1 MIKRAEAKPVYKWAG
16 GKGQLLTQFEELYP
30 EKLLK
35 NEVKTYV
42 EPFVGGGAVFFELV
56 KRFDFDKIILND
68 INEVLIL
75 TYIVI
80 RDKLDSLI
88 PILSDLE
95 NSYLALNQEDR
106 KTKYYEIRTEFN
118 KEKKRINYSKT
129 DSASV
134 LHVAHSIFLNRT
146 CFNGLYRLNKKGE
159 FNVPVGKY
167 ANPTICNEQNL
178 RNVSEVLKG
187 VKLFCG
193 DFEDVTEYI
202 DKDTFVYIDPPYRPL
217 NVTSSFNS
225 YQKDDFNDE
234 SQERLAKW
242 FRKLD
247 KEKNALI
254 MLSNSNPKNTN
265 PDDDFFERLYSG
277 YNITEVSASRP
288 INSKSS
294 SRGQISELLIRNY
307 K

>member
-1 MIKRAEAKPVYKWAG
+1 MSLHDAKPVYKWAG
-16 GKGQLLTQFEELYP
+16 GKGQLLHQFEALYP
-30 EKLLK
+30 KKLLN
-35 NEVKTYV
+35 NEIKAYV

-56 KRFDFDKIILND
+56 KRFNFDRIVLND

-75 TYIVI
+75 TYMVI
-80 RDKLDSLI
+80 RDNVDSLI
-88 PILSDLE
+88 RALSDLE
-95 NSYLALNQEDR
+95 KKYLALKADDR
-106 KTKYYEIRTEFN
+106 KKRYYEIRDKFN
-118 KEKKRINYSKT
+118 EEKKKIDYSQI

-159 FNVPVGKY
+159 FNVPVGQY
-167 ANPTICNEQNL
+167 TNPTICNEQNL
-178 RNVSEVLKG
+178 RNVSHALKG
-187 VKLFCG
+187 VKLLCG
-193 DFEDVTEYI
+193 DFEEVTDFI

-225 YQKDDFNDE
+225 YQIDDFDDE
-234 SQERLAKW
+234 SQERLANW

-277 YNITEVSASRP
+277 YNITEVSASRQ

-294 SRGQISELLIRNY
+294 LRGQISELLIRNY
-307 K
+307 Y